1 MKPRIVI
8 DPSKCR
14 PHKNPDPL
22 TQRSFPII
30 PDVMETDW
38 ICDTCGKI
46 YIALTLNGK
55 LWTTGNCIP
64 CSDKIIELEKDHEMK
79 GNLEK
84 RKQNFSKLCPES
96 YKSFKKELLPKP
108 SCYEKVLEWD
118 YSTKKGLIMIGDSGL
133 GKTRCAWQLMK
144 RLYVLEW
151 IEFKAITEL
160 QFSHEVANFGKSDN
174 LAAWM
179 NKLCTCKVLFIDDLG
194 KSVMTERVTS
204 ELFYVL
210 EERTKH
216 KRPTIITMQIEASNL
231 YQKFSSRSGKEIAE
245 AILNRLKA
253 HCEIINF

>member
-1 MKPRIVI
+1 MIILKEI
-8 DPSKCR
+8 DPSNLR
-14 PHKNPDPL
+14 PHVNPDPL
-22 TQRSFPII
+22 TARHFPIV
-30 PDVMETDW
+30 PDVMETDR
-38 ICDTCGKI
+38 ICETCEKT
-46 YIALTLNGK
+46 YIALAYKGK

-64 CSDKIIELEKDHEMK
+64 CSDIIMAMNKDEEVR
-79 GNLEK
+79 GSLDK
-84 RKQNFSKLCPES
+84 RKQNFVNLCPES
-96 YKSFKKELLPKP
+96 YRSFKKEMLPKP
-108 SCYEKVLEWD
+108 GCYDSVLEWD
-118 YSTKKGLIMIGDSGL
+118 YASRKGLILVGDSGM

-151 IEFKAITEL
+151 INFMAITEL
-160 QFSHEVANFGKSDN
+160 QFSHEVATFGKSESLSSWIKN
-174 LAAWM
+174 I
-179 NKLCTCKVLFIDDLG
+179 CECKVLFIDDLG

-216 KRPTIITMQIEASNL
+216 KRPTIITMQIEAGNL